1 MNFNLEQGVPIRKQ
15 LNRFKWYYLMI
26 LPILVWYIMFS
37 YVPMFGI
44 SIAFFDYNAYQG
56 FAGSQWYGFHWFEYL
71 LDDQLLRIAF
81 VNSLIINL
89 QCLIFSFPMPI
100 ILALLL
106 NECRA
111 IKFKRTV
118 QTISYLPHFISWA
131 IVGGL
136 VYSLL
141 SPSSGFVN
149 TVIKALGGEPIY
161 FMGDSRYTRSIIV
174 ISGIWKGIGWGSILY
189 LAALTGINQELY
201 EAATLDGAN
210 KLQQVWHI
218 TLPGISHII
227 SMQLI
232 FYFTGF
238 FDVGFEQTF
247 NLVNPVT
254 YDTGLV
260 ISLLVYNKGL
270 KQAQFEFATAVG
282 LLQSIMGMIMLVT
295 ANGITRKISEDNSL
309 F

>member
-26 LPILVWYIMFS
+26 LPILAWYIMFS

-71 LDDQLLRIAF
+71 LGDQLLRIAF
-81 VNSLIINL
+81 VNSLIINFL
-89 QCLIFSFPMPI
+89 CLVFSFPMPI

-161 FMGDSRYTRSIIV
+161 FMGDSRYTRTIIV
-174 ISGIWKGIGWGSILY
+174 VSGIWKGIGWGSILY

-295 ANGITRKISEDNSL
+295 ANAITRKINEDNSL

>member
-1 MNFNLEQGVPIRKQ
+1 MDLNLEKGVPVWRQVYKF
-15 LNRFKWYYLMI
+15 RWYFLML
-26 LPILVWYIMFS
+26 LPILVWYACFA
-37 YVPMFGI
+37 YLPMFGI
-44 SIAFFDYNAYQG
+44 SIAFFDYNPYLG
-56 FAGSQWYGFHWFEYL
+56 FGGSEFIGLHWFEYIL
-71 LDDQLLRIAF
+71 GDRLFNMALA
-81 VNSLIINL
+81 NSLIINFMSL
-89 QCLIFSFPMPI
+89 VFSFPAPI
-100 ILALLL
+100 LLALLL
-106 NECRA
+106 NECRG

-141 SPSSGFVN
+141 SPSSGFLN
-149 TVIKALGGEPIY
+149 KIIKALGSEPIY
-161 FMGDSRYTRSIIV
+161 FMGDSRYTRGIIV
-174 ISGIWKGIGWGSILY
+174 ISGIWKGVGWGSILY
-189 LAALTGINQELY
+189 LAALTGINMELY

-232 FYFTGF
+232 FFFTGF
-238 FDVGFEQTF
+238 FDVGFEQTY

-260 ISLLVYNKGL
+260 ISLLVYNKGI
-270 KQAQFEFATAVG
+270 KQAEFPFATAVG
-282 LLQSIMGMIMLVT
+282 FMQSIVSLILLVLANAT
-295 ANGITRKISEDNSL
+295 AKKLAPENAL

>member
-1 MNFNLEQGVPIRKQ
+1 ML
-15 LNRFKWYYLMI
+15 
-26 LPILVWYIMFS
+26 LPILVWYACFC
-37 YVPMFGI
+37 YLPMFGI
-44 SIAFFDYNAYQG
+44 SIAFFDYNAYLG
-56 FAGSQWYGFHWFEYL
+56 FGGSEWIGINWFEYIL
-71 LDDQLLRIAF
+71 SDRLFIMALG
-81 VNSLIINL
+81 NSLMINL
-89 QCLIFSFPMPI
+89 LSLIFSFPAPI
-100 ILALLL
+100 LLALLL
-106 NECRA
+106 NECRN

-136 VYSLL
+136 VYSIL
-141 SPSSGFVN
+141 SPSSGFIN
-149 TVIKALGGEPIY
+149 MVIKSLGKEPVY
-161 FMGDSRYTRSIIV
+161 FMGDSRYTRGILIV
-174 ISGIWKGIGWGSILY
+174 SGIWKGVGWGSILY
-189 LAALTGINQELY
+189 LAALTGINMELY

-232 FYFTGF
+232 FFFTGF
-238 FDVGFEQTF
+238 FDVGFEQTY

-260 ISLLVYNKGL
+260 ISLLVYNKGI
-270 KQAQFEFATAVG
+270 KQAQFPFATAVG
-282 LLQSIMGMIMLVT
+282 LMQSVVSLALLVA
-295 ANGITRKISEDNSL
+295 ANTIARKIAPENAL

>member
-56 FAGSQWYGFHWFEYL
+56 FAGSQFVGFRWFEYL
-71 LDDQLLRIAF
+71 LGDQLLRIAF
-81 VNSLIINL
+81 VNSLIINFL
-89 QCLIFSFPMPI
+89 CLVFSFPMPI

-149 TVIKALGGEPIY
+149 TVIKSLGGEPIY
-161 FMGDSRYTRSIIV
+161 FMGDSRYTRGIIV

-295 ANGITRKISEDNSL
+295 ANAVTRKINEDNSL